1 MINSFC
7 TFLGIWR
14 VFWDD
19 KLSFDV
25 VLLDPV
31 NKKGDLLK
39 RAAQVQKDAD
49 EYYDSLTQKEKDDW
63 DVYMKNKYG
72 SKD

>member
-1 MINSFC
+1 MG
-7 TFLGIWR
+7 FLANLFGNTVKKAVEQETKRIS
-14 VFWDD
+14 
-19 KLSFDV
+19 KE
-25 VLLDPV
+25 DPE
-31 NKKGDLLK
+31 KGGLLK